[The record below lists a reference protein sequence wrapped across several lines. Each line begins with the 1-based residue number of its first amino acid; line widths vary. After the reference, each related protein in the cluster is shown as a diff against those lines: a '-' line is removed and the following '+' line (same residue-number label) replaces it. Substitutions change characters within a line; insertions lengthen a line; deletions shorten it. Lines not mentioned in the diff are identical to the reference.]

1 MTRHQSDHN
10 KSYPLYSNK
19 HFQRNITMKISYC
32 GHEKTWE
39 VCGSFIL
46 LFLLTLALHSTLR
59 PCQVRPSE
67 ISIFFARQE
76 TQPTYSGWQETKNA
90 KVVALWSN
98 RTSGF
103 TFFLS
108 TAKKKVLKCLR
119 LDNLH
124 SVERK
129 KKYLEGVSQEIRS
142 LNAKK
147 VFFLLLLPLESSI
160 CSKWEYLILGN
171 VQRDVW
177 PPLYQE
183 FKIDQFRNGVLTSF
197 FQFRKLKFGVEP
209 VDRVLLCF
217 LWHIS
222 WLSKLVFKSGKI
234 FSAEIK
240 PLRNSFKNFKTD
252 VERSRSTSFFKNKSG
267 RPDKLSFHQ

>member
-1 MTRHQSDHN
+1 LTRHQSDHN

-19 HFQRNITMKISYC
+19 HFQRNITKKISYC
-32 GHEKTWE
+32 CHEKTWE

-76 TQPTYSGWQETKNA
+76 TLPTYSGWQETKNA

-129 KKYLEGVSQEIRS
+129 KKYLEGFSQEIRS

-147 VFFLLLLPLESSI
+147 VFFFFFFPSSQVFVRNESIWFWEMFKEMSGLLFI
-160 CSKWEYLILGN
+160 RNSK
-171 VQRDVW
+171 
-177 PPLYQE
+177 
-183 FKIDQFRNGVLTSF
+183 LTSF
-197 FQFRKLKFGVEP
+197 KKKKVSKWGFN
-209 VDRVLLCF
+209 F
-217 LWHIS
+217 LF
-222 WLSKLVFKSGKI
+222 LVSK
-234 FSAEIK
+234 
-240 PLRNSFKNFKTD
+240 T
-252 VERSRSTSFFKNKSG
+252 
-267 RPDKLSFHQ
+267 